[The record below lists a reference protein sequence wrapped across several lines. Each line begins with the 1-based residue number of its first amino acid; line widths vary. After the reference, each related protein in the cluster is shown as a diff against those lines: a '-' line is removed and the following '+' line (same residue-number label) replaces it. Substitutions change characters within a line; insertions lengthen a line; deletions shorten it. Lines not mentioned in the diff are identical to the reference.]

1 MCGTVLALGLWSF
14 FVFTGWTAEPTTG
27 SGHHGHQMMKRDGGT
42 PASKRSLVTPKG
54 WKFALPPGSPEA
66 GRKVFADFECFK
78 CHAVHG
84 EKFPAPRADQGT
96 VGPELTEMATMHPA
110 EYFAEA
116 IVNPNAT
123 VAWRIK
129 HHKAEK
135 EGYLG
140 PDGKSKMPSY
150 SGAMTFQQLI
160 DVVAYL
166 KSLMPPSAH
175 KH

>member
-1 MCGTVLALGLWSF
+1 MCGTVLALGLWS
-14 FVFTGWTAEPTTG
+14 VFAFNGWGAEPTT
-27 SGHHGHQMMKRDGGT
+27 SGEHHGHQMMKHDGGT
-42 PASKRSLVTPKG
+42 PASKRGLVTPKG
-54 WKFALPPGSPEA
+54 WKFALPPGSAQA
-66 GRKVFADFECFK
+66 GRKIFADFECFK
-78 CHAVHG
+78 CHEVRG
-84 EKFPAPRADQGT
+84 EAFPAPRTDKGG
-96 VGPELTEMATMHPA
+96 VGPELAKMASMHPA

-116 IVNPNAT
+116 IVNPDAS

-150 SGAMTFQQLI
+150 NGAMTIQQLI

-166 KSLMPPSAH
+166 KSLPPPS
-175 KH
+175 KHQH